1 MYLQVLGLFI
11 VLATAA
17 GCLYFLD
24 PTNIANSSGLEA
36 VGIVLLALN
45 IGYILVMLILIAVT
59 GAPKTK
65 RFTCSAV
72 AMVRSTSS
80 KFKRSVSG
88 LSSASSRSTSRPDM
102 AEVSEASQG

>member
-1 MYLQVLGLFI
+1 MLGLFI

-24 PTNIANSSGLEA
+24 PTNIANSTGLEA
-36 VGIVLLALN
+36 VGIVLLVLN
-45 IGYILVMLILIAVT
+45 IGYIVVMLILIAVT

-72 AMVRSTSS
+72 AMVKTISS

-88 LSSASSRSTSRPDM
+88 LSCTSSRSTSRQDM
-102 AEVSEASQG
+102 AEISESS